1 MTIGEKIKKFR
12 TKKNLTQK
20 QLASMTG
27 LSEPAIRNY
36 ELGNRTPSEKHINRI
51 AEALGVSPFAISD
64 PSLESYLGV
73 MHTLFE
79 LENEYDATLIYAPG
93 SASIE
98 FPAGSELNSRMFDWA
113 KAFTAYKEG
122 KLTEEEY
129 EEWKNTYPESVIFNK
144 K

>member
-20 QLASMTG
+20 QLASMAE

-64 PSLESYLGV
+64 PSLGSYLGV
-73 MHTLFE
+73 MHAL
-79 LENEYDATLIYAPG
+79 
-93 SASIE
+93 
-98 FPAGSELNSRMFDWA
+98 LN
-113 KAFTAYKEG
+113 
-122 KLTEEEY
+122 
-129 EEWKNTYPESVIFNK
+129 
-144 K
+144 